1 MNLAH
6 IDELDAIELPDG
18 FVWRP
23 VRKHFGI
30 RAFGA
35 NAYTPG
41 ASGQIIEEHTERILQ
56 HEEMY
61 LVLRGRVRF
70 TVGDDEHELGPGQL
84 VFVQDPLL
92 RRGAV
97 ALGADAAI
105 LAIGGKPGEPHEVSA
120 WEYTF
125 AASPDL
131 RAGRYDEA
139 RRLLREGLEAKPGNP
154 SILYDFA
161 CVEALAGET
170 DTALELLNEA
180 IAKNESFRKYAQT
193 DEDFASIRDDPR
205 FPRASA

>member
-6 IDELDAIELPDG
+6 IDELDRIEMPDG

-30 RAFGA
+30 KAFGA

-41 ASGQIIEEHTERILQ
+41 ASGQVVETHTESQLG
-56 HEEMY
+56 HEEIY

-70 TVGDDEHELGPGQL
+70 TIDGSDLELGQGQL
-84 VFVQDPLL
+84 LFVRDPSLK
-92 RRGAV
+92 RAGV
-97 ALGADAAI
+97 ALTDDAAV
-105 LAIGGKPGEPHEVSA
+105 LAIGGKPGEPHEISA

-131 RAGRYDEA
+131 RAGRYEEA
-139 RRLLREGLEAKPGNP
+139 RALLHEGLEAKPGHP
-154 SILYDFA
+154 SILYDLA

-170 DTALELLNEA
+170 DKALELLNEA
-180 IAKNESFRKYAQT
+180 IAKNESFRAYAQK
-193 DEDFASIRDDPR
+193 DADFASIRDDPR
-205 FPRASA
+205 FPG

>member
-6 IDELDAIELPDG
+6 IDELDRIEMPDG

-23 VRKHFGI
+23 VRRHFGI
-30 RAFGA
+30 RAFGT

-41 ASGQIIEEHTERILQ
+41 ASGQVVEEHREQILE

-70 TVGDDEHELGPGQL
+70 RVGDDEHELGPGQL
-84 VFVQDPLL
+84 VFVRDPSL

-97 ALGADAAI
+97 AVTDDAAV
-105 LAIGGKPGEPHEVSA
+105 LAIGGKPGEAHEISA

-125 AASPDL
+125 AASPHL

-139 RRLLREGLEAKPGNP
+139 RQTLREGLEAKPGSAP
-154 SILYDFA
+154 ILYDLA
-161 CVEALAGET
+161 CVEALAGEH
-170 DTALELLNEA
+170 DTALELLTKSITDEPR
-180 IAKNESFRKYAQT
+180 FREYAQT

-205 FPRASA
+205 FPRA

>member
-1 MNLAH
+1 MNTTH
-6 IDELDAIELPDG
+6 IEDLDRIEMPDG

-30 RAFGA
+30 QAFGI

-41 ASGQIIEEHTERILQ
+41 ASGRIIEEHTERVLL
-56 HEEMY
+56 HEEIY

-70 TVGDDEHELGPGQL
+70 TVGDEEHELGQGQL
-84 VFVQDPLL
+84 VFLRDPTL

-97 ALGADAAI
+97 AVSDDAAV
-105 LAIGGKPGEPHEVSA
+105 LAIGGKPGEAHEVSA

-139 RRLLREGLEAKPGNP
+139 RRLLHEGLEAKPGSP
-154 SILYDFA
+154 AILYDLA
-161 CVEALAGET
+161 CVEALAGDT
-170 DTALELLNEA
+170 DKALELLDEA
-180 IAKNESFRKYAQT
+180 IAQNERFREYAQT
-193 DEDFASIRDDPR
+193 DEDFAAIRDDAR
-205 FPRASA
+205 FPSSL

>member
-6 IDELDAIELPDG
+6 IDELDAIEMPDG

-30 RAFGA
+30 QAFGV

-41 ASGQIIEEHTERILQ
+41 ASGRVIETHTEGTLQ
-56 HEEMY
+56 HEEIY
-61 LVLRGRVRF
+61 LVLRGRVLF
-70 TVGDDEHELGPGQL
+70 TVGEEEHELGQGQL
-84 VFVQDPLL
+84 IFLRDPMI
-92 RRGAV
+92 RRSAV
-97 ALGADAAI
+97 AATDDAAV
-105 LAIGGKPGEPHEVSA
+105 LAIGGKPGHAHEISA

-154 SILYDFA
+154 SILYDLA
-161 CVEALAGET
+161 CVEALAGEP

-180 IAKNESFRKYAQT
+180 IAKNERFREYAQK
-193 DEDFASIRDDPR
+193 DDDLASIRGNAR
-205 FPRASA
+205 FPKP